1 MKAVIVLAALFAV
14 AFAAHGTST
23 NYAGD
28 VNYGTVWNP
37 PTLTSTTCT
46 VGSAANPDRFV
57 KFNLTFPANFVIDV
71 QAMFEKGFNSR
82 GIVLIY
88 PGLPDVTV
96 ANFNTCSSLVFGRAS
111 SSSVPPV
118 REFVYLTNGT
128 YTFIVSG
135 DGTNLTSKR
144 FAIQVTRA
152 LWTADTTASP
162 NAWETPYNT
171 NSDCTS
177 TSSGYVARYRTYT
190 YTPAT
195 TGSYNFEVQFIANGN
210 EQADFYGVMAIYNGN
225 YPNVTGSNETNPC
238 DGNLYY
244 AGVGS
249 STDGY
254 VGIYGANLTANVNY
268 TIVVSGWQG
277 DDFGPFGFF
286 VRNPI
291 VGDTSNA
298 PQTYNKPTIPAL
310 GVTTNCSQTGSL
322 YKWNIYTFTAYFPLY
337 IVDISA
343 NYDSAAVLY
352 QGLGNTTVP
361 PTCENFLI
369 DGDTGDGGPLVAYT
383 TPGQNY
389 TVVITG
395 YSSGSGRYQ
404 VLSIG
409 GTGLALPPAST
420 TGDMTTGE
428 ESSFAAV
435 LAPVFALFA
444 MLAMFF

>member
-1 MKAVIVLAALFAV
+1 MKAVIILAAIFAV

-28 VNYGTVWNP
+28 VNYGTTWNP
-37 PTLTSTTCT
+37 PTLTSTTCA
-46 VGSAANPDRFV
+46 VQAAVQDKFV

-88 PGLPDVTV
+88 AGLPDVTV
-96 ANFNTCSSLVFGRAS
+96 ANFNTCSSLVYGRAS

-118 REFVYLTNGT
+118 REMVYLNNGT

-152 LWTADTTASP
+152 LWTDDTTNSA
-162 NAWETPYNT
+162 NAWATPYNT
-171 NSDCTS
+171 ATTCTS
-177 TSSGYVARYRTYT
+177 TSSGYVSKFKTYT

-195 TGSYNFEVQFIANGN
+195 TGSYNFEAQFLSGN
-210 EQADFYGVMAIYNGN
+210 QQVDFYGVMAIYNGN
-225 YPNVTGSNETNPC
+225 YPNVTGTNETNPC

-254 VGIYGANLTANVNY
+254 VAIYGANLTANVNY

-277 DDFGPFGFF
+277 DDFGTFGFF

-291 VGDTSNA
+291 VGDNSNS
-298 PQTYNKPTIPAL
+298 PLTYNKPTIPAL
-310 GVTTNCSQTGSL
+310 GVTTNCTQTGSL
-322 YKWNIYTFTAYFPLY
+322 YKWNIYTFMAYYPLY
-337 IVDISA
+337 IVDINA
-343 NYDSAAVLY
+343 NYDSGAVLY
-352 QGLGNTTVP
+352 QGLGNNTVAP
-361 PTCENFLI
+361 SCENFLI
-369 DGDTGDGGPLVAYT
+369 AGDTGDGGPLVAYT

-395 YSSGSGRYQ
+395 YSSGSGRYE
-404 VLSIG
+404 VVIIG

-428 ESSFAAV
+428 ESSFATV
-435 LAPVFALFA
+435 LAPIFALLA
-444 MLAMFF
+444 MLALFF